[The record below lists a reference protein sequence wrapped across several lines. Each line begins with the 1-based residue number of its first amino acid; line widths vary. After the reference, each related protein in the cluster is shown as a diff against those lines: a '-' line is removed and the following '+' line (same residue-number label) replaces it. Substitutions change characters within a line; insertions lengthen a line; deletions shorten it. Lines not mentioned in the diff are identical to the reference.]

1 VGRSGR
7 LEGKIAIITGAARGT
22 GAEIARHFVRE
33 GAMVWIADLLDDLA
47 GKLAAELGES
57 ARAAHLD
64 VADEAS
70 WRQAV
75 EEVTGRDGR
84 VDVLVNNAGILK
96 LAPLVE
102 TTAADFE
109 RLVRVNQIGPFL
121 GIRAVIPSMQ
131 EIGGGSIVNI
141 ASVDGFSAKNGVVAY
156 ASTKWALRGITK
168 VSAIELGRYG
178 IRVNAVCPEAGGP
191 EMVRPFLP
199 EGIDP
204 ELAMQY
210 QWPILHTNRDRTIE
224 DRLQDIAYLVTYLA
238 SDESLTCTGSDFVI
252 DGGHS
257 AGRLLK
263 AGPRS

>member
-1 VGRSGR
+1 MSGPGR
-7 LEGKIAIITGAARGT
+7 LEGKVAIITGAARGT
-22 GAEIARHFVRE
+22 GEVTARQFVRE
-33 GAMVWIADLLDDLA
+33 GATVWIADLLDDLA

-57 ARAAHLD
+57 ARAVHLD
-64 VADEAS
+64 VGEEADWQRVVA
-70 WRQAV
+70 
-75 EEVTGRDGR
+75 EVTRRDGR
-84 VDVLVNNAGILK
+84 IDVLVNNAGVLK

-121 GIRAVIPSMQ
+121 GIRAMVEPMKDL
-131 EIGGGSIVNI
+131 GGGSIVNI
-141 ASVDGFSAKNGVVAY
+141 ASVDGYSAKNGVVAY

-191 EMVRPFLP
+191 EMVRPYLP
-199 EGIDP
+199 DGVDP

-210 QWPILHTNRDRTIE
+210 QWPILYSNRDRTIE

-238 SDESLTCTGSDFVI
+238 SDESRTCTGADFVI

>member
-1 VGRSGR
+1 MGSR
-7 LEGKIAIITGAARGT
+7 LEDKVAIVTGAARGT

-33 GAMVWIADLLDDLA
+33 GAKVWIADLLDDQA
-47 GKLAAELGES
+47 DKLAAELGES
-57 ARAAHLD
+57 ARAIHLD
-64 VADEAS
+64 VTDEAEWS
-70 WRQAV
+70 QVV
-75 EEVTGRDGR
+75 EEVTARDGG
-84 VDVLVNNAGILK
+84 VDVLVNNAAILK

-102 TTAADFE
+102 TTGADFE
-109 RLVRVNQIGPFL
+109 RLIRVNQIGPFL
-121 GIRAVIPSMQ
+121 GIRAVLEPMK
-131 EIGGGSIVNI
+131 ELGGGSIVNI

-168 VSAIELGRYG
+168 VAAIELGRYG
-178 IRVNAVCPEAGGP
+178 VRVNAVCPEAGGP

-199 EGIDP
+199 EGVDP
-204 ELAMQY
+204 EVAMQF
-210 QWPILHTNRDRTIE
+210 QWPILYSNRDRSIE

-238 SDESLTCTGSDFVI
+238 SDESRSCTGGDFVI

>member
-1 VGRSGR
+1 LGSSGR
-7 LEGKIAIITGAARGT
+7 LEGKIAIVTGAARGT
-22 GAEIARHFVRE
+22 GAEIARSFVRE
-33 GAMVWIADLLDDLA
+33 GAIVWIADVLDDLA
-47 GKLAAELGES
+47 GELAAELGES
-57 ARAAHLD
+57 ARAIHLD
-64 VADEAS
+64 VTEEAG
-70 WRQAV
+70 WARAV
-75 EEVTGRDGR
+75 EEVTGRDGQ
-84 VDVLVNNAGILK
+84 VDVLVNNAALLK

-109 RLVRVNQIGPFL
+109 RLIRVNQIGPFL
-121 GIRAVIPSMQ
+121 GIRAVLEPMKAL
-131 EIGGGSIVNI
+131 GGGSIVNI

-191 EMVRPFLP
+191 EMVRPYLP
-199 EGIDP
+199 EGVDP
-204 ELAMQY
+204 ELAMQF
-210 QWPILHTNRDRTIE
+210 QWPILHSNRDRTIE
-224 DRLQDIAYLVTYLA
+224 ERLQDIAYLVIYLA
-238 SDESLTCTGSDFVI
+238 SDESRSCTGGDFVI